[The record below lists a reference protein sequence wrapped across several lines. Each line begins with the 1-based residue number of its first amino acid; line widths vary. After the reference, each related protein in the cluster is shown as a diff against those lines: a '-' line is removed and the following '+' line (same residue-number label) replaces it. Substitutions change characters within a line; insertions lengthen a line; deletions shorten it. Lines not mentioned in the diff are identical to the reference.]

1 MADYLTF
8 QNIYEAIERIV
19 KKLKGSQQTLIKE
32 IANMAYFEMLGS
44 ETLYPFFW
52 LRDFDDSLY
61 ALAPSTISGITQA
74 DPAVITTS
82 AAHGLT
88 VGDIISIY
96 NITGMTELNNRT
108 YKVNTVPTT
117 TTLTL
122 IDLDGSDAIDSS
134 AYTAYSSDGNIVHRG
149 LTLATSGKNVERI
162 LSCAFHDYTDNLIE
176 ITPKELEETT
186 KWWNDNTSRPQRYLH
201 RKTYTLADGTETNQI
216 LWFPGSDA
224 AYDFRYWLEK
234 RVSPLAND
242 ADVPQLP
249 PRFHYG
255 IIAGAV
261 SRLIEMDVQVENAVI
276 WPGIY
281 KAHIEGLRKFNRKF
295 YQDNDVAF
303 REKPFLL

>member
-8 QNIYEAIERIV
+8 SDIYGAIERAV
-19 KKLKGSQQTLIKE
+19 KQLKGSQETLIKE
-32 IANMAYFEMLGS
+32 MANMAYFEMLSS

-52 LRDFDDSLY
+52 LRDFDDTLY

-74 DPAVITTS
+74 DPAVLTTS
-82 AAHGLT
+82 SAHGLS
-88 VGDIISIY
+88 VGDIVSIY

-108 YKVNTVPTT
+108 YKVATVPTT

-134 AYTAYSSDGNIVHRG
+134 GYTAYSSGGNLVHRG
-149 LTLATSGKNVERI
+149 LTLATTGKNVERI
-162 LSCAFHDYTDNLIE
+162 ISAKFHGYNKKLKE
-176 ITPKELEETT
+176 ITPDELEAET
-186 KWWNDNTSRPQRYLH
+186 KWWDDNTSRPLRYLH
-201 RKTYTLADGTETNQI
+201 RKTYALADGTETNQL

-224 AYDFRYWLEK
+224 AYDFRYWFEN
-234 RVSPLAND
+234 RVSPMSND
-242 ADVPQLP
+242 TDVPQMP

-255 IIAGAV
+255 IVAGTV
-261 SRLIEMDVQVENAVI
+261 TRLIEMNVQVENAVV

-281 KAHIEGLRKFNRKF
+281 KATIEGLRKFNRKF
-295 YQDNDVAF
+295 YQDHDVAF

>member
-1 MADYLTF
+1 MADFLRF
-8 QNIYEAIERIV
+8 LDIYKAIDRAI
-19 KKLKGSQQTLIKE
+19 KKLKGSQDDLVKE
-32 IANMAYFEMLGS
+32 IANMVYFEMLDS

-52 LRDFDDSLY
+52 LRDFDDTLY
-61 ALAPSTISGITQA
+61 ALAPSSISGITQA
-74 DPAVITTS
+74 NPAVITTS
-82 AAHGLT
+82 SAHGLT
-88 VGDIISIY
+88 AGDLVSIY

-108 YKVNTVPTT
+108 YTVGTVGSATT
-117 TTLTL
+117 FNLL
-122 IDLDGSDAIDSS
+122 DLDGNNVNSTS
-134 AYTAYSSDGNIVHRG
+134 YTAYSSDGNVVHRG

-162 LSCAFHDYTDNLIE
+162 ISCAFHDYTDNLIE

-186 KWWNDNTSRPQRYLH
+186 KWWNENTSRPQRYLH
-201 RKTYTLADGTETNQI
+201 RKTYTLADGTETNQL

-234 RVSPLAND
+234 RVSPLSND
-242 ADVPQLP
+242 TDVPQLP

-261 SRLIEMDVQVENAVI
+261 SRLIEMNVQVENAVI

-281 KAHIEGLRKFNRKF
+281 QAHIEGLRKFNRKF

>member
-8 QNIYEAIERIV
+8 ANIYGAINRVV
-19 KKLKGSQQTLIKE
+19 KKLKGSQNDLVKE
-32 IANMAYFEMLGS
+32 MANMAYFEMLGS

-88 VGDIISIY
+88 AGDLVSIY

-108 YKVNTVPTT
+108 YKVGTVGTT
-117 TTLTL
+117 TTFNLL
-122 IDLDGSDAIDSS
+122 DLDGNNIDSS
-134 AYTAYSSDGNIVHRG
+134 GYTAYSSDGNVVHRG

-201 RKTYTLADGTETNQI
+201 RKIYTLADGTETNQL

-234 RVSPLAND
+234 RVSPLSND

-261 SRLIEMDVQVENAVI
+261 SRLIEMNVQVENAVI

-295 YQDNDVAF
+295 YQDNDQAF
-303 REKPFLL
+303 RERPFML

>member
-8 QNIYEAIERIV
+8 ADIYGAIERAV
-19 KKLKGSQQTLIKE
+19 KQLKGSQQTLIKE
-32 IANMAYFEMLGS
+32 MANMAYFEMLGS

-52 LRDFDDSLY
+52 LRDFDDTLY
-61 ALAPSTISGITQA
+61 ALAPSTISSITQA

-82 AAHGLT
+82 STHGLT
-88 VGDIISIY
+88 AGDLVSIY
-96 NITGMTELNNRT
+96 NIAGMTELNNRT
-108 YKVNTVPTT
+108 YKVNTAPTT

-122 IDLDGSDAIDSS
+122 IDLDGSDVIDST

-149 LTLATSGKNVERI
+149 LTLATTGKNVERI
-162 LSCAFHDYTDNLIE
+162 LSCAFHDYTDNLTE

-201 RKTYTLADGTETNQI
+201 RKTYTLTSGAETNQI

-224 AYDFRYWLEK
+224 AYDFRYWIEK
-234 RVSPLAND
+234 RVSPMSSD
-242 ADVPQLP
+242 TDVPQLP

-261 SRLIEMDVQVENAVI
+261 SRLIEMNVQVENAVI